1 MANRNQNVI
10 IQGEKKLILTKVR
23 PKTELEEI
31 KELFPDYDKTELN
44 AEYDLN
50 GNIISIETENSD
62 LINILKL
69 KGFVES

>member
-1 MANRNQNVI
+1 M
-10 IQGEKKLILTKVR
+10 ILTKVR

-44 AEYDLN
+44 AEYDMN
-50 GNIISIETENSD
+50 GNIIKIETENQT
-62 LINILKL
+62 LINALKL